1 MASNISNASDYDS
14 GLSGREGFGY
24 SGDTSDT
31 SYVGDDPSGA
41 EIGLADFFTPD
52 SLSYMDSLGSGGR
65 TGGRADFG
73 VGYGRSS
80 IPTAQNILA
89 NSGQPTFGD
98 RGTALNMNEFM
109 ALKGISAA
117 DPFAGSKKFG
127 FTDYMGGLDYRGQRD
142 TIDDLQRQ
150 YAQYYNP
157 YGQTGIGT
165 VVPSKDSAT
174 GLDQTSLDALQRDFN
189 RLNRNPNIQ
198 GDKEKGDLREGLQRG
213 YGSIF
218 GSNVGLP
225 TFQGNVV
232 DQDRQFGTGE
242 LVARGLASLAPGPI
256 GTILSQVGK
265 TKPTLDTSRTYK
277 AELDPNSPDY
287 EGPGYFGQLT
297 NMLTGGAGTQIGD
310 KISSEFDALVDG
322 ISFLN
327 KPTNDKD
334 LSSMTDSNYKGS
346 APASIVREDLTAPSI
361 NYSPNPMGA
370 GENLG
375 EAFNTGI
382 ANINPEVTDSAMQM
396 QPEMDISKTTDSF
409 ATNFYGDLPTST
421 TSKRGPV
428 TNPVIAI
435 AMGIMRKEPETDFSS
450 AMNKARM
457 ELAKRK
463 FNEKRASTMNP
474 T

>member
-1 MASNISNASDYDS
+1 MYAPAGQEEAQVQQAQELAAGDSYDYGNDQTPSGNDVSNPYLGVASDPTIAAMASGMRDSLRSTDFNPTIMGFSDYNALRGTNLGDQYRRDPAGS
-14 GLSGREGFGY
+14 FSALRDFFGY
-24 SGDTSDT
+24 
-31 SYVGDDPSGA
+31 DPRNPSKFRTEA
-41 EIGLADFFTPD
+41 EKTNA
-52 SLSYMDSLGSGGR
+52 Y
-65 TGGRADFG
+65 
-73 VGYGRSS
+73 
-80 IPTAQNILA
+80 
-89 NSGQPTFGD
+89 
-98 RGTALNMNEFM
+98 
-109 ALKGISAA
+109 
-117 DPFAGSKKFG
+117 
-127 FTDYMGGLDYRGQRD
+127 
-142 TIDDLQRQ
+142 DDLQRQ
-150 YAQYYNP
+150 YAQFMNP
-157 YGQTGIGT
+157 YGAGSGGNMGI
-165 VVPSKDSAT
+165 
-174 GLDQTSLDALQRDFN
+174 LNSLDKESRKSLMDDLKRMDK
-189 RLNRNPNIQ
+189 NPFDS
-198 GDKEKGDLREGLQRG
+198 GDKEKGDLRSGLQRE
-213 YGSIF
+213 YGSLF

-242 LVARGLASLAPGPI
+242 LIARGLASLAPGPI

-265 TKPTLDTSRTYK
+265 TKPTLDTSPTYK
-277 AELDPNSPDY
+277 TELDPNSPDY
-287 EGPGYFGQLT
+287 EGSGYFGQLT

-334 LSSMTDSNYKGS
+334 LTSMTDPNYKGS